1 MDQAKKLGLRMT
13 LDEFL
18 LWDSGDDRRCELVAG
33 EVVMMAPATEPH
45 GTLVMNMGRVFG
57 NALNHRRPCR
67 VVAEGAITRPGARD
81 RCYHAD
87 VVVTCTPPARG
98 RILIEQPLLI
108 AEVLSPS
115 TESTDRR
122 VKVPDYRAI
131 PGLREILLIDQ
142 SRAFV
147 ELLRRLDGD
156 RWLTILAIGIDA
168 KVMLESLDLELRLA
182 DLYRDVEI
190 EADEDE
196 DQAGGG

>member
-1 MDQAKKLGLRMT
+1 MDRARKAGLRMT

-18 LWDSGDDRRCELVAG
+18 LWDSGDDRRYELIAG

-45 GTLVMNMGRVFG
+45 GTLVMNLGASLRPT
-57 NALNHRRPCR
+57 LSKRPPCR

-122 VKVPDYRAI
+122 IKVPDYRSI
-131 PGLREILLIDQ
+131 SSLREILLIDQ
-142 SRAFV
+142 GRAFV

-190 EADEDE
+190 ETDEDAE
-196 DQAGGG
+196 SD

>member
-1 MDQAKKLGLRMT
+1 MDRARKAGLRMT

-18 LWDSGDDRRCELVAG
+18 LWDSGDDRRYELIAG

-45 GTLVMNMGRVFG
+45 GTLVMNFG
-57 NALNHRRPCR
+57 ASLRPTLSKRPPCR

-98 RILIEQPLLI
+98 RILIEQPVLI
-108 AEVLSPS
+108 AEVLTPS

-122 VKVPDYRAI
+122 IKVPDYRAI

-147 ELLRRLDGD
+147 ELLRRLGGD
-156 RWLTILAIGIDA
+156 HWLTILAIGIDA
-168 KVMLESLDLELRLA
+168 TVTLESLDLELRLA
-182 DLYRDVEI
+182 DLYRDVEL
-190 EADEDE
+190 DEDAAS
-196 DQAGGG
+196 D

>member
-18 LWDSGDDRRCELVAG
+18 LWDSNDDRRYELVAG

-45 GTLVMNMGRVFG
+45 GTLVMNLGAFLRPP
-57 NALNHRRPCR
+57 LSKRPPCR

-87 VVVTCTPPARG
+87 VVVTCTSPARG

-142 SRAFV
+142 GRAFV

-190 EADEDE
+190 EADEDA
-196 DQAGGG
+196 AG